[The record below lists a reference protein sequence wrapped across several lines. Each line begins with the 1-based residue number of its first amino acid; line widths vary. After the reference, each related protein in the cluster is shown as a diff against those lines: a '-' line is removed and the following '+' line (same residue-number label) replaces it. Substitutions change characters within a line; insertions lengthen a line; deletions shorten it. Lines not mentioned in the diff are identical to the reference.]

1 MMGGLEQNSNHPL
14 AAGIL
19 REAHDQNIKLSGA
32 DDVKN
37 VPGVGLEGT
46 LGGKK
51 LSIVSASYLDRNNLP
66 YDKQVFAELSGKG
79 YTVSFLAVDGKVAGL
94 AAQGDE
100 IKPHAKEMIDAL
112 KQRNIRPVMLTGDN
126 EAAAQAVAKS
136 LGIDDVHASPPAG
149 GQGTHHQGIPARE
162 PHGNDGR

>member
-1 MMGGLEQNSNHPL
+1 MDKTGTLTEGNFRVTKVLSFESGLNETDILAMMGGLEQNSNHPL

-51 LSIVSASYLDRNNLP
+51 LSIVSASYLDRNNL
-66 YDKQVFAELSGKG
+66 
-79 YTVSFLAVDGKVAGL
+79 
-94 AAQGDE
+94 
-100 IKPHAKEMIDAL
+100 
-112 KQRNIRPVMLTGDN
+112 
-126 EAAAQAVAKS
+126 
-136 LGIDDVHASPPAG
+136 
-149 GQGTHHQGIPARE
+149 AR
-162 PHGNDGR
+162 